1 MYLKEV
7 LFILELKKITLADRP
22 LFESYLSR
30 SDQRGSECAFTNLFV
45 WQDCYGIYWT
55 VVHDFLVIKVKR
67 NEVDFFLQPFGGK
80 DEDLPKLFAEI
91 KEYHEGKPFEIH
103 GIYDDGKERLAKA
116 FPEMEFIED
125 RDNWDYVYLREK
137 LASLSGRKYHGKK
150 NHYNAFKKEYPD
162 YVYEPIGPDNY
173 EECKAFGDEWCEK
186 RVGEDESLRCEQCA
200 IHEAI
205 DNFEALGL
213 RGGAIRVNGKIEAF
227 SFGKKINDDTAV
239 LHVEKANPDIRGIY
253 AAINKEPASIQS
265 RAFLLLPMFR
275 RKHTSCSE
283 NNQSQKS
290 LCPDPYGTDWAEY
303 SRKKMLPLPL
313 PFSKN
318 LQHHPGF
325 RPDYPGRDSTSVLCS

>member
-30 SDQRGSECAFTNLFV
+30 PDQRGSECAFTNLFV

-162 YVYEPIGPDNY
+162 YVYEPIGPENY
-173 EECKAFGDEWCEK
+173 ESARLLVMNGAKNVLAKTRACAVSNVLSMKRSIILKHLVCAAALSVSTEK
-186 RVGEDESLRCEQCA
+186 LKHSASV
-200 IHEAI
+200 
-205 DNFEALGL
+205 
-213 RGGAIRVNGKIEAF
+213 
-227 SFGKKINDDTAV
+227 KKSMTT
-239 LHVEKANPDIRGIY
+239 R
-253 AAINKEPASIQS
+253 
-265 RAFLLLPMFR
+265 
-275 RKHTSCSE
+275 
-283 NNQSQKS
+283 
-290 LCPDPYGTDWAEY
+290 
-303 SRKKMLPLPL
+303 
-313 PFSKN
+313 PF
-318 LQHHPGF
+318 
-325 RPDYPGRDSTSVLCS
+325 CM

>member
-30 SDQRGSECAFTNLFV
+30 PDQRGSECAFTNLFV

-162 YVYEPIGPDNY
+162 YVYEPIGPENY
-173 EECKAFGDEWCEK
+173 EEC
-186 RVGEDESLRCEQCA
+186 
-200 IHEAI
+200 
-205 DNFEALGL
+205 
-213 RGGAIRVNGKIEAF
+213 
-227 SFGKKINDDTAV
+227 
-239 LHVEKANPDIRGIY
+239 
-253 AAINKEPASIQS
+253 
-265 RAFLLLPMFR
+265 
-275 RKHTSCSE
+275 
-283 NNQSQKS
+283 
-290 LCPDPYGTDWAEY
+290 
-303 SRKKMLPLPL
+303 
-313 PFSKN
+313 
-318 LQHHPGF
+318 
-325 RPDYPGRDSTSVLCS
+325 

>member
-1 MYLKEV
+1 M
-7 LFILELKKITLADRP
+7 
-22 LFESYLSR
+22 
-30 SDQRGSECAFTNLFV
+30 
-45 WQDCYGIYWT
+45 
-55 VVHDFLVIKVKR
+55 IKVNR

-186 RVGEDESLRCEQCA
+186 RVGEDETCA
-200 IHEAI
+200 VSNVLSMKRLIILKHLVCAA
-205 DNFEALGL
+205 ALSVSTEKL
-213 RGGAIRVNGKIEAF
+213 KRSASV
-227 SFGKKINDDTAV
+227 KKINDDTAV

-253 AAINKEPASIQS
+253 AAINKE
-265 RAFLLLPMFR
+265 F
-275 RKHTSCSE
+275 
-283 NNQSQKS
+283 
-290 LCPDPYGTDWAEY
+290 AE
-303 SRKKMLPLPL
+303 
-313 PFSKN
+313 
-318 LQHHPGF
+318 HAWG
-325 RPDYPGRDSTSVLCS
+325 DVV

>member
-125 RDNWDYVYLREK
+125 RDNWLVCLGVNIMVKKIITMRLKKNIPIMFTNRSDQIITKSARLLVMNGVKNVLAKTKACAVSNVLSMKRLIILKHLVCAAALSVSTEK
-137 LASLSGRKYHGKK
+137 LKRSASVKK
-150 NHYNAFKKEYPD
+150 
-162 YVYEPIGPDNY
+162 
-173 EECKAFGDEWCEK
+173 
-186 RVGEDESLRCEQCA
+186 SMT
-200 IHEAI
+200 
-205 DNFEALGL
+205 
-213 RGGAIRVNGKIEAF
+213 IR
-227 SFGKKINDDTAV
+227 
-239 LHVEKANPDIRGIY
+239 
-253 AAINKEPASIQS
+253 
-265 RAFLLLPMFR
+265 
-275 RKHTSCSE
+275 
-283 NNQSQKS
+283 
-290 LCPDPYGTDWAEY
+290 
-303 SRKKMLPLPL
+303 
-313 PFSKN
+313 PF
-318 LQHHPGF
+318 
-325 RPDYPGRDSTSVLCS
+325 CM